1 MAAGDSQ
8 ADGFQRALDLISIEM
23 LFEAL
28 PLLNEV
34 IGAQPERVEAYVQR
48 AKVRRRLKDDEG
60 AIADYT
66 QAIKL
71 APTAALYLSR
81 ALVWL
86 SLDQV
91 KGAIADSREV
101 VRLAPDLA
109 GGHRLLGKA
118 LGKLGDG
125 VGAIAAYKRA
135 ARCYLNDKD
144 KENAQACLD
153 AIGPLRELPGF
164 DYAQPSGADQ
174 VRENNLFE
182 GGSAADY
189 VRLVRL
195 KYEAGEY
202 AAAMKDLDWL
212 LACDPMQV
220 DALCLRG
227 LIQAQLGRR
236 DLAIADLASAKQQSD
251 APDVR
256 FCQGQMRLI
265 LKDGYGAV
273 EEFSA
278 LIDQAQRSNSPVAK
292 YFAARGDGYRLIG
305 DLDEAF
311 KDYSNAVAI
320 DSKNAALYELRAE
333 TQQSM
338 NGVEG
343 AIADFQKAATLW
355 LNKGDWRRHQRVVE
369 AVRALRAKGSGDFS
383 PRNSTVVP
391 IKHFSNHRPVVDAL
405 FDGISTF
412 EMVVDRNATHS
423 IVTQR
428 MASLLNLE
436 AVSYQY
442 VYLLDGT
449 PMELSLGRLRSVRL
463 GGAVFTDV
471 YVAIAPDS
479 ATAVLG
485 KDCFSP
491 YRIQISGNEIIFVR
505 R

>member
-1 MAAGDSQ
+1 MAADS
-8 ADGFQRALDLISIEM
+8 FQRALDLISIEM
-23 LFEAL
+23 PFEAL
-28 PLLNEV
+28 PLLNET
-34 IGAQPERVEAYVQR
+34 IAAQPERVEAYVQR
-48 AKVRRRLKDDEG
+48 AKVRRRLKDNEG

-71 APTAALYLSR
+71 APMAAVYLAR

-86 SLDQV
+86 SLEQV
-91 KGAIADSREV
+91 KGAIADSREAI
-101 VRLAPDLA
+101 RLAPELA
-109 GGHRLLGKA
+109 GGHRLLGKS
-118 LGKLGDG
+118 LGQLGDG
-125 VGAIAAYKRA
+125 EGAIAAYKQA

-144 KENAQACLD
+144 KENAQACLN
-153 AIGPLRELPGF
+153 AIGPLQRLPAF
-164 DYAQPSGADQ
+164 EYAQPSGSQQSTGGA
-174 VRENNLFE
+174 RSFE
-182 GGSAADY
+182 GVDAADY
-189 VRLVRL
+189 MRLVRA
-195 KYEAGEY
+195 KYDAGEY
-202 AAAMKDLDWL
+202 AAAMKDLNWL
-212 LACDPMQV
+212 LGCDPTQV
-220 DALCLRG
+220 DALCLQG
-227 LIQAQLGRR
+227 LIHAQLGRR
-236 DLAIADLASAKQQSD
+236 ELAVTNLALAKQQKPGD
-251 APDVR
+251 PEVQ

-265 LKDGYGAV
+265 LKDGYGAT

-278 LIDQAQRSNSPVAK
+278 LIAQAQQTHSPVAK
-292 YFAARGDGYRLIG
+292 YFAARGDSYRLIG

-311 KDYSNAVAI
+311 KDYSNALAI
-320 DSKNAALYELRAE
+320 DSENAALYELRAK

-338 NGVEG
+338 NGVDG

-369 AVRALRAKGSGDFS
+369 SVRALRSKGSSDAS

-391 IKHFSNHRPVVDAL
+391 IKHFTNQRPVVDVL

-428 MASLLNLE
+428 MASLLKLE

-479 ATAVLG
+479 ATPVLG

-491 YRIQISGNEIIFVR
+491 YKVQISGNELIFVR